1 MFRWLCV
8 ALLAVPVL
16 LPAQTKTE
24 FQQIL
29 ERLDRLERENHGLA
43 EEVRALREELAA
55 ARSKDSLTTSAAA
68 ESGSPQTVDDRLGV
82 VERRVDEQAQTKVE
96 ASQRLPV
103 TLTGTVLF
111 NAFMNG
117 RFSAGT
123 QGPQQNPVVASLTP
137 GQQYDGGTL
146 RQTVIGLK
154 FQGPEI
160 FGGGRINGS
169 VYMDFFGGTTSSLNH
184 LVRLRVASVEA
195 DWKSTSIL
203 FGQEKPIIAPRE
215 PNSLAQVGVS
225 PLTGAGNLWLW
236 GPQVRLE
243 QRFQFGSQ
251 TSLRAQVGVYQT
263 SEPPIFDPILASEYS
278 ATLST
283 SRPALEGR
291 FELTRRWG
299 ESKRIE
305 IAPGFHFSDTHVVGQ
320 TAPSRLFTVDWM
332 LEPISL
338 VQFSGTFFTGKNAA
352 GVGGLRQGFSIF
364 AYKRVV
370 AIPATG
376 GWAQLSLLATRRLSF
391 NMYGG
396 QESDR
401 PSDLLNGNISRNLAY
416 AANLIYRFGPNVL
429 AGLEASQV
437 RTTYVGSGLRINN
450 HYDLGLA
457 YLF

>member
-1 MFRWLCV
+1 MCRCWILLLIPAVVPTIV
-8 ALLAVPVL
+8 A
-16 LPAQTKTE
+16 AQTKTE

-55 ARSKDSLTTSAAA
+55 SKTKEAPTPPAATA
-68 ESGSPQTVDDRLGV
+68 GPTEDERVGV
-82 VERRVDEQAQTKVE
+82 LERRVEEQAQTKVE

-103 TLTGTVLF
+103 TLTGTLLF
-111 NAFMNG
+111 NAFLNG
-117 RFSAGT
+117 RSSGG
-123 QGPQQNPVVASLTP
+123 QEDPVVASPTP
-137 GQQYDGGTL
+137 GPQTAGATL
-146 RQTVIGLK
+146 AQTVLGLK

-160 FGGGRINGS
+160 FGGGHINGS
-169 VYMDFFGGTTSSLNH
+169 LYMDFFGGTSSSLNH
-184 LVRLRVASVEA
+184 LVRLRVASLDF

-236 GPQVRLE
+236 GPQVRVE
-243 QRFQFGSQ
+243 QRFALSPRPQ
-251 TSLRAQVGVYQT
+251 LRAQVGVYQT
-263 SEPPIFDPILASEYS
+263 SEPSNFSNTYAASEYAS
-278 ATLST
+278 TLSPA
-283 SRPALEGR
+283 RPALEGR
-291 FELTRRWG
+291 FELTQRFG
-299 ESKRIE
+299 DSSRIE
-305 IAPGFHFSDTHVVGQ
+305 IAPGFHFSDTHVAGQ
-320 TAPSRLFTVDWM
+320 SVPSSLFTVDW
-332 LEPISL
+332 LIEPVSKIE
-338 VQFSGTFFTGKNAA
+338 FSGMFFSGQNAA
-352 GVGGLRQGFSIF
+352 GPGGLRQGFTIF
-364 AYKRVV
+364 RSGAAV

-376 GWAQLSLLATRRLSF
+376 GWAQLSFLTTRRLSF
-391 NMYGG
+391 NVYGG

-401 PSDLLNGNISRNLAY
+401 PSDLLNGNIARNLAY

-437 RTTYVGSGLRINN
+437 RTTYVGTGLQINN